1 MHLIQLFLP
10 LRDDTGQ
17 RFGRANFDRVREELT
32 EQFGG
37 VTAFVRSPAAG
48 AWEDD
53 DGDVQRDEMILI
65 EVMVETLD
73 RGWWQSYRE
82 EVRERFRQDE
92 LLVRATAVQ
101 VL

>member
-10 LRDDTGQ
+10 LRDDTGH
-17 RFGRANFDRVREELT
+17 RFERADFDRVREELT
-32 EQFGG
+32 ECFGG

-53 DGDVQRDEMILI
+53 DGDIQRDEMILI

-73 RGWWQSYRE
+73 RAWWQSYRE
-82 EVRERFRQDE
+82 EVCGRFRQDE

>member
-17 RFGRANFDRVREELT
+17 RFGRVDFDRVREELT
-32 EQFGG
+32 ERFGG

-53 DGDVQRDEMILI
+53 DGDIERDEMILI

-82 EVRERFRQDE
+82 EVRGRFRQDE
-92 LLVRATAVQ
+92 LLVRATTVQ